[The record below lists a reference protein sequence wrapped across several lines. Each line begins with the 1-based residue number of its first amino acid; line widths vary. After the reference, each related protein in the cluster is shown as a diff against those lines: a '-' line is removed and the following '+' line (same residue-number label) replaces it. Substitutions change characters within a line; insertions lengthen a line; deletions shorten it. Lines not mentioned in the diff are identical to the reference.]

1 MAIYGIKENKCFQ
14 DISKELNSI
23 SALSERVSKLERYTI
38 IENGFLNSNG
48 TVTWKLYADGRLVI
62 DGNGDTGT
70 YDNSETFTPIYD
82 LENVNK
88 VEVISSVGTV
98 NAGAIAFAT
107 AEPSSLIVN
116 CKTIGSGAFSGD
128 WTNSIKIGKNVA
140 SIASNAFPGA
150 GSKYNIGT
158 VAQAPILYYDGTT
171 NDWEGISLAD
181 GWSNYAYFDN
191 DQVVCSN
198 GTVAIT

>member
-1 MAIYGIKENKCFQ
+1 MGIYSVKKNKCFQ

-23 SALSERVSKLERYTI
+23 YALSERVSNLERHTV

-48 TVTWKLYADGRLVI
+48 TVKWKLYADGRLVI

-82 LENVNK
+82 LENVNE

-116 CKTIGSGAFSGD
+116 CKAIGSGAFSGD

-150 GSKYNIGT
+150 GSKYNAGT

-171 NDWEGISLAD
+171 NDWEGITLSD
-181 GWSNYAYFDN
+181 GWSNHAYFDN
-191 DQVVCSN
+191 NQVVCSN
-198 GTVAIT
+198 GTVGII